1 MMKKVTLT
9 LKRKKKVTEM
19 SKTLHEMRFFVTL
32 GATFEALFF
41 LYLSDYQ

>member
-1 MMKKVTLT
+1 
-9 LKRKKKVTEM
+9 M
-19 SKTLHEMRFFVTL
+19 SDYKFVMALVILGDTFFYAFWFFVTL